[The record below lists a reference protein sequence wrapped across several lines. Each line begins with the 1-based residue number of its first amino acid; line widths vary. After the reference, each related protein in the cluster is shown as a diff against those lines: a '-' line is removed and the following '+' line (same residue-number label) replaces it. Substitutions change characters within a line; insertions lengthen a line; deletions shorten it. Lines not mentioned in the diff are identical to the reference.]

1 MLFTAGTNS
10 SGVGTTG
17 APVSMSSGTDWR
29 RAAEARPVA
38 EDWHAKVALLSVSKA
53 LQY

>member
-17 APVSMSSGTDWR
+17 ALGAGTPVSLSSGTDT
-29 RAAEARPVA
+29 ATLTP
-38 EDWHAKVALLSVSKA
+38 SMPPG
-53 LQY
+53 